1 MNLFFRIILI
11 IFSSYFIVDNFKA
24 YKHIKS
30 QNKKLN
36 LNENLLDCILNST
49 GDGILVVSLEDKIL
63 HFNNNFLNL
72 WNLSKDFP
80 LNKYKSNEL
89 MDIVFAQ
96 LKYPI
101 KFKKDIELTSKENKE
116 IKQIVLFKDN
126 RIIEQY
132 SRPLIVDSDII
143 GRVWSFKDITKETNA
158 NNLIEKSAQQYK
170 KLIEFLPAGILIHI
184 KGNILFCNTE
194 FCNLLSVNNQNFLV
208 GKNILDFVH
217 KDYIDIVTNR
227 INEVQVESKTPK
239 PVEEKLVT
247 IDGKIIEVNV
257 STCPYM
263 YEGKMASLVVFQDIT
278 EHKQAE
284 ALRKKV
290 EEKQRLLEQA
300 KKYSELESQFFS
312 NLSHEFRTPL
322 NVLYSCLQLTSSL
335 LENSNESELGQVV
348 VKLNGYTSSMK
359 NNCFRLM
366 KMVNNLIDI
375 TKIKSGYLKVYF
387 KNDNIVN
394 LVENIVLS
402 SSEYIEQSG
411 LSLIFDTDTEEK
423 IMACDS
429 YFIERI
435 LLNLLSNSTKFTTKG
450 GKILVTLYDKSKY
463 IVISVKDTGI
473 GISKENHSIIF
484 EPFTQIDKSLTRKRE
499 GSGVGLY
506 IVKSLVHLLGGEI
519 NIKSHLGSGSEFIIQ
534 LPSFLLSNPTMNL
547 ETRLDYGNIDTV
559 NNVKIE
565 FSDIY

>member
-1 MNLFFRIILI
+1 MKLFFKIVLI
-11 IFSSYFIVDNFKA
+11 IFSLYFILDNFKA
-24 YKHIKS
+24 YRHIKN
-30 QNKKLN
+30 QNKKLD
-36 LNENLLDCILNST
+36 LNENLLECILNST
-49 GDGILVVSLEDKIL
+49 GDGILVVSLDYEIL

-72 WNLSKDFP
+72 WNLSKNLSLD
-80 LNKYKSNEL
+80 KYKGHEL
-89 MDIVFAQ
+89 IDLVSDQ

-101 KFKKDIELTSKENKE
+101 KFKKDIELTFKENKE
-116 IKQIVLFKDN
+116 MKQIVLFKDN

-132 SRPLIVDSDII
+132 SRPLIINFETI

-158 NNLIEKSAQQYK
+158 NNLIEKNAQQYK

-217 KDYIDIVTNR
+217 KDYIDIVRNR

-239 PVEEKLVT
+239 PLEEKLVT

-290 EEKQRLLEQA
+290 EEKQRLLDQA

-335 LENSNESELGQVV
+335 IENSNEYELGQVI

-387 KNDNIVN
+387 KNENIVS

-402 SSEYIEQSG
+402 SSQYIEQSG

-435 LLNLLSNSTKFTTKG
+435 ILNLLSNSTKFTPKG
-450 GKILVTLYDKSKY
+450 GKILVTLYDKSKH

-473 GISKENHSIIF
+473 GISKENQSMIF
-484 EPFTQIDKSLTRKRE
+484 DPFTQIDKSLTRKRE
-499 GSGVGLY
+499 GSGIGLY

-519 NIKSHLGSGSEFIIQ
+519 NIRSRLGNGSEFIIQ
-534 LPSFLLSNPTMNL
+534 LPSFLVSNPAMNL
-547 ETRLDYGNIDTV
+547 ETRFDYGNIDTA